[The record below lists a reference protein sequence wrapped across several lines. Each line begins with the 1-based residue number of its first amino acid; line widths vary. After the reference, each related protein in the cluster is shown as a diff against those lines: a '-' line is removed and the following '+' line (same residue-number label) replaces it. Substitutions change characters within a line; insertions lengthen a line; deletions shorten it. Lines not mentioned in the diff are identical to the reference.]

1 MSKVAV
7 TSGTSI
13 QKVIEHPDQQIFPVV
28 EKDSH
33 RYLGYIRY
41 EDAKRSL
48 TDVST
53 CGDLLRLSDPRGMT
67 GAIYADPHESPAQ
80 ALKKIATYKLDFL
93 PVVDHQGRYTGTV
106 DIKGLSELLET
117 EA

>member
-1 MSKVAV
+1 MSKFAV

-13 QKVIEHPDQQIFPVV
+13 QKIIEHPDQEIFPVI
-28 EKDSH
+28 EKVSG
-33 RYLGYIRY
+33 RYLGFIKY
-41 EDAKRSL
+41 EDVKNFR

-53 CGDLLRLSDPRGMT
+53 CGEVLSRVDPT
-67 GAIYADPHESPAQ
+67 GLTRSVYADPHESPAQ
-80 ALKKIATYKLDFL
+80 ALKKIAAYKVDFL

-106 DIKGLSELLET
+106 DLKGLSELLET